1 MYIHRNEKWRDTV
14 SIDLCK
20 FIACLNLEGIAHQ
33 GSLQNAWESLH
44 KTDSDLH
51 NSKKNCPWRF
61 CRSVKQEH
69 LLWFKEDTVRTLLV
83 CTYALLMLSATS
95 TCLSRLWSRA
105 VHFNTPLGTPVDQI
119 PPSCCGRDLRFVPHP
134 LRSRPWNHKL
144 GRFSCRT
151 APSHGL
157 TWTNQQIQ
165 RTTGSSISFFCTGCK
180 GDIFEVTWLQYEA
193 QLWNSPVAKTSWVK
207 FRGIQWH
214 CFWTNLSQ
222 VLRIQW
228 LITRGCTVWVT
239 TQKWTRCPP
248 AHTTHPNYLRV
259 HSDFRLFTISI
270 FIWEGKYVDWNT
282 SKENMWNTSVMH
294 HLLLSS
300 TSIVVACL
308 TNID

>member
-1 MYIHRNEKWRDTV
+1 MYINEKWRDTV

-20 FIACLNLEGIAHQ
+20 FNACLNLEGIAHQ

-44 KTDSDLH
+44 KTDYDLH

-61 CRSVKQEH
+61 CRCVKQEH
-69 LLWFKEDTVRTLLV
+69 LLSFKEDTVRTLLV

-144 GRFSCRT
+144 GRFPCRT

-157 TWTNQQIQ
+157 TWTTQQQIQ
-165 RTTGSSISFFCTGCK
+165 CRICSSTSFFCTGCK

-193 QLWNSPVAKTSWVK
+193 QLWNSAVAKTSWVK

-228 LITRGCTVWVT
+228 LISRDVRFEWPPKNEQDALQLTQLIQT
-239 TQKWTRCPP
+239 T
-248 AHTTHPNYLRV
+248 YEYIV
-259 HSDFRLFTISI
+259 ISDRSRLASSF
-270 FIWEGKYVDWNT
+270 G
-282 SKENMWNTSVMH
+282 KENKWNTSVMQ
-294 HLLLSS
+294 LCIICSWAPPISLWP
-300 TSIVVACL
+300 A
-308 TNID
+308 

>member
-1 MYIHRNEKWRDTV
+1 
-14 SIDLCK
+14 
-20 FIACLNLEGIAHQ
+20 
-33 GSLQNAWESLH
+33 
-44 KTDSDLH
+44 
-51 NSKKNCPWRF
+51 
-61 CRSVKQEH
+61 
-69 LLWFKEDTVRTLLV
+69 
-83 CTYALLMLSATS
+83 MLSATS

-144 GRFSCRT
+144 GRFPCRT

-157 TWTNQQIQ
+157 TWTTQQQIQ
-165 RTTGSSISFFCTGCK
+165 CRICGSTSFFCTGCK

-193 QLWNSPVAKTSWVK
+193 QLWNSAVAKTSWVK

-259 HSDFRLFTISI
+259 HSDFRPFTISI

-300 TSIVVACL
+300 TNIVVACL
-308 TNID
+308 TNIDVCVLQKAIAQFSRILGAPCSICLGVREGLDANHLP